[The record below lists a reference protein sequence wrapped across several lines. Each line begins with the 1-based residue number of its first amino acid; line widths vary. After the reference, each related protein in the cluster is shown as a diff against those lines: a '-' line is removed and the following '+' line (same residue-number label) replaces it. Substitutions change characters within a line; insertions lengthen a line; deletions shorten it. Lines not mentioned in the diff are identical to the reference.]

1 MDASY
6 GFHSLN
12 MIVSGTDLSRT
23 LTSSSTEP
31 GPFPRN
37 CEEKHSGPRN
47 PLNVRSREL
56 VQVLTRVETIR
67 VQDSSPK

>member
-47 PLNVRSREL
+47 PTKCS
-56 VQVLTRVETIR
+56 
-67 VQDSSPK
+67 